1 MKSSEEEFLYEFL
14 NQMSAVDLRY
24 LCSFF
29 ELSQGGS
36 KFDMIARIIDEGY
49 EFNEIVQIAGFVL
62 LMSDIEDAF
71 NKDFYAEMLENAGVA
86 YSGSKHTLALRVV
99 ENDLISPKDLLDQVP
114 MATLRSLYYSRY
126 GKVSTKSKLDT
137 INEILASYKLKGSK
151 IPVSK
156 EKEITISR
164 RFAFVLMPFTI
175 ELTEIYNNIIKPT
188 VEKQNLQCLRADDF
202 FTANKIMDD
211 IEKAIR
217 EASFIIADLTGKNP
231 NVFYEVGMSHIL
243 DKKVILLAQSNDD
256 VPFDL
261 RQWRYIRYDPSERGQ
276 NRLSKKLGK
285 TINSI
290 LKEL

>member
-1 MKSSEEEFLYEFL
+1 MKSKEVAVLYEFL
-14 NQMSAVDLRY
+14 DQMSAVNLRY

-29 ELSQGGS
+29 ELSRGGS
-36 KFDMIARIIDEGY
+36 KFDMIARLVDAGY
-49 EFNEIVQIAGFVL
+49 KSKEIVQIAGSVQ
-62 LMSDIEDAF
+62 LMSDIEDFF
-71 NKDFYAEMLENAGVA
+71 NKDFFSEMLENAGVA

-99 ENDLISPKDLLDQVP
+99 ENDLISPKELLDQVP
-114 MATLRSLYYSRY
+114 MATLRSLYYNRY

-137 INEILASYKLKGSK
+137 INEILASYKIKESK
-151 IPVSK
+151 IPGSK
-156 EKEITISR
+156 DKEETISR
-164 RFAFVLMPFTI
+164 KFAFVLMPFTV

-217 EASFIIADLTGKNP
+217 EALFIIADLTGKNP

-243 DKKVILLAQSNDD
+243 EKKVILLAQSNDD

-261 RQWRYIRYDPSERGQ
+261 RHWRYIRYDPSERGQ
-276 NRLSKKLGK
+276 NKLSKKLEK
-285 TINSI
+285 TIKSV